1 MRTTRRAWLAAGGAA
16 AIGTIAS
23 VGPALARDLTA
34 TEQANVKVVADFSA
48 AWATGDVARITSYLA
63 DDCVVRFLQT
73 QEPVRGRA
81 AVAERLGKGTLNSKV
96 EFVIH
101 ETFAAGEL
109 VTNLRDD
116 HITDKQGKKQTFRV
130 AGVFYVRN
138 GKIVEW
144 VDSVV
149 NRT

>member
-16 AIGTIAS
+16 TIGTIAS

>member
-1 MRTTRRAWLAAGGAA
+1 MLTTRRAFLAAGGAGA
-16 AIGTIAS
+16 VATLTPARPAS
-23 VGPALARDLTA
+23 ARDLTA
-34 TEQANVKVVADFSA
+34 PEKANVTVVTDFCA
-48 AWATGDVARITSYLA
+48 AWATGDVAKITSHLS

-73 QEPVRGRA
+73 QEPVKGRA
-81 AVAERLGKGTLNSKV
+81 TVAERLGKGLASSHI
-96 EFVIH
+96 EFVVY
-101 ETFAAGEL
+101 ETFAAGDL

-144 VDSVV
+144 IDSVV
-149 NRT
+149 NRA